1 MAELLELNITPDERE
16 RGAPRPEHLAA
27 AVEALRRDGLVVLND
42 VIDRAH
48 LDLLRE
54 RMFTDLPA
62 LLGRKDAPFNFNRGN
77 IQQDAPPF
85 PPYLFRDIL
94 VNDLVVAVTES
105 LLGPGLYNDY
115 YSGNTALPSDIRQ
128 PVHPDVAQLW
138 PGLEHAPPAFGCV
151 VNVPVVDMS
160 AENGSTELW
169 PGSHLDTTLS
179 LRDGTLQ
186 LPAEAVERR
195 RAIAPPLQPT
205 VRAGSVLVRDIRLWH
220 AGMPNRTDRPRPMLA
235 MIHYVRW
242 WKGSKAMPFQKGS
255 EPVFEHPKLRT
266 NARFVDGP
274 IDYLHHNSA
283 YDFEE

>member
-1 MAELLELNITPDERE
+1 MAELLELEITPEERE
-16 RGAPRPEHLAA
+16 RGALSSETLAA
-27 AVEALRRDGLVVLND
+27 AVHALRVDGLVALND
-42 VIDRAH
+42 VIERAH

-54 RMFTDLPA
+54 RMFADLPA
-62 LLGRKDAPFNFNRGN
+62 ILGRTDAPFNFNRGN

-94 VNDLVVAVTES
+94 VNDLVAEVTQA
-105 LLGPGLYNDY
+105 LLGPGVYNDY

-179 LRDGTLQ
+179 LQDGTLQ
-186 LPAEAVERR
+186 LPVEAIERR
-195 RAIAPPLQPT
+195 RRIAPPLQPT
-205 VRAGSVLVRDIRLWH
+205 VRAGSVLIRDIRLWH
-220 AGMPNRTDRPRPMLA
+220 AGMPNRTSQPRPMLA
-235 MIHYVRW
+235 MIHYIRW
-242 WKGSKAMPFQKGS
+242 WKRGPGLPFLKGC
-255 EPVFEHPKLRT
+255 EAFFEHPVLRT
-266 NARFVDGP
+266 NARFVEGP
-274 IDYLHHNSA
+274 IDYLHHNAA